1 MSEFPLG
8 AKPDAR
14 NFPRRNRI
22 LSGLSLGVLVV
33 EAPLDSGVM
42 HTVRFALEQ
51 GRDVFTIPGSIF
63 STSSLGSNR
72 LIQDGAKLVTDA
84 ADVLEELNISR
95 LEQQPSL
102 PGFSPV
108 EEVEGEEAG

>member
-1 MSEFPLG
+1 
-8 AKPDAR
+8 
-14 NFPRRNRI
+14 
-22 LSGLSLGVLVV
+22 
-33 EAPLDSGVM
+33 
-42 HTVRFALEQ
+42 
-51 GRDVFTIPGSIF
+51 
-63 STSSLGSNR
+63 

>member
-8 AKPDAR
+8 TKPDAR